1 MEKEKVLEQIID
13 NYLKSPSSS
22 IKELDLVEELAF
34 IFVDNQFNLNIDAL
48 SFKEYVIKS
57 DTLNYVHDFLAS
69 INVEYVKE
77 FDYAMKNGKMAFIQN
92 KKKKREQNSEYE
104 VIASYQLKDSFDLV
118 HYFFEYWMKK
128 NAIIPKEFR
137 YFIDTF
143 SILAEFLFQDYL
155 ESLELK
161 SKELYY
167 SKMNHFI
174 YTNIFTVHMIVELKL
189 IELYQKHNSLEV
201 ENSVT
206 ELEESHISTKELLST
221 NCQII
226 IDDILSMNGIS
237 LPFHKRYLYGI
248 MFASFI
254 HQRILERPTLIRSF
268 CYLIDNPEPINVYH
282 FMNVIGIPIEEK
294 DGMWVLSRVGYQSL
308 KQSFITELEDTFI
321 KNFSKK

>member
-1 MEKEKVLEQIID
+1 MLEEKALEEIID
-13 NYLKSPSSS
+13 RYLKSPSSS

-34 IFVDNQFNLNIDAL
+34 IFVDNPFNLNIDVL
-48 SFKEYVIKS
+48 PFKDYVIKS

-77 FDYAMKNGKMAFIQN
+77 FDYAMKKGKISFIQN
-92 KKKKREQNSEYE
+92 KKKKREQNSKYE
-104 VIASYQLKDSFDLV
+104 VIASYQFKDSFDLI
-118 HYFFEYWMKK
+118 HYFFEYWIKK
-128 NAIIPKEFR
+128 NTIFKKEFR

-143 SILAEFLFQDYL
+143 AILTEFLFQDYL

-161 SKELYY
+161 SKELCYA
-167 SKMNHFI
+167 KMNHFI

-189 IELYQKHNSLEV
+189 IELYQKHHSLKV

-226 IDDILSMNGIS
+226 IDDIVSMNGIS

-254 HQRILERPTLIRSF
+254 HQRILEQPTLIRSF
-268 CYLIDNPEPINVYH
+268 CYLIDHPEPIHVYQ
-282 FMNVIGIPIEEK
+282 FMNAIGIPIEEK
-294 DGMWVLSRVGYQSL
+294 DGMFVLSRIGYQSL

-321 KNFSKK
+321 KVFSKK